1 MYLTRTPRFIQNLF
15 PNFLWQ
21 QPTQE
26 KKVYLTF
33 DDGPIPEVTPWVL
46 DQLDQ
51 FNAKATFF
59 CVGDNVVKH
68 PDVYQQV
75 LLKGH
80 QVGNHTFNHL
90 NGWTSENINYFHNTR
105 KCAQLVKSSL
115 FRPPYGRLK
124 PKQAQFLMRHYKVV
138 MWSILSGDFDPTLD
152 KEQCLKNV
160 ISNLFPGAILVF
172 HDSLKAQK
180 KLEYVLPRLLEYLVK
195 EGYKLEI
202 IEDKE
207 ASIPLKQELLV
218 KRTA

>member
-75 LLKGH
+75 LLK
-80 QVGNHTFNHL
+80 
-90 NGWTSENINYFHNTR
+90 
-105 KCAQLVKSSL
+105 
-115 FRPPYGRLK
+115 
-124 PKQAQFLMRHYKVV
+124 
-138 MWSILSGDFDPTLD
+138 
-152 KEQCLKNV
+152 
-160 ISNLFPGAILVF
+160 
-172 HDSLKAQK
+172 
-180 KLEYVLPRLLEYLVK
+180 
-195 EGYKLEI
+195 
-202 IEDKE
+202 
-207 ASIPLKQELLV
+207 
-218 KRTA
+218 